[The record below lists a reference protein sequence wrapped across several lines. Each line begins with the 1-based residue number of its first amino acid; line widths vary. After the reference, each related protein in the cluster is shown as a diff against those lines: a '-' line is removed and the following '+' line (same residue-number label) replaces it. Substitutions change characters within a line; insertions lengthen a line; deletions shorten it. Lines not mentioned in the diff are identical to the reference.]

1 MKSDDSRV
9 LFFNENYI
17 DRIKSKYEVFS
28 PTEKTVAKYIIS
40 NGAECANMSI
50 QELSEKTG
58 CSSATIMRFCRTAGY
73 GGFSELKFLIKKMSS
88 DFAKDNLS
96 LSYDDSANALKK
108 KILQF
113 TQYSINETVE
123 VLDSRS
129 LDRASTILANAG
141 KIVFCSMGSA
151 CGVALAAT
159 NHFLSLGKDAVY
171 YSDDLL
177 LLRSV
182 ANLSP
187 EDVIIGIN
195 YDGYSR
201 SVADAFKLAKSNGA
215 TTILMSSFEESLI
228 AQYADIILRTPIR
241 NNSNILNFSATTIC
255 QMMIVQLLIS
265 GTWQYGG
272 VELDERSKQMRA
284 LTNTKRY
291 PKHTTAI

>member
-1 MKSDDSRV
+1 MKSGDSRI
-9 LFFNENYI
+9 LFFNENYMEKI
-17 DRIKSKYEVFS
+17 RRKYDTFS
-28 PTEKTVAKYIIS
+28 PTEQIVAKYIVS
-40 NGAECANMSI
+40 NGSECANMSI

-73 GGFSELKFLIKKMSS
+73 SGFSELKFLIKEMSS

-96 LSYDDSANALKK
+96 LSYNDNADLLKK

-113 TQYSINETVE
+113 TQYSINETVD
-123 VLDSRS
+123 VLDSSS
-129 LDRASTILANAG
+129 LDRASTILANAR

-159 NHFLSLGKDAVY
+159 NHFLSLGKDAAY
-171 YSDDLL
+171 FSDDLL
-177 LLRSV
+177 LLRSAV
-182 ANLSP
+182 NLSSN
-187 EDVIIGIN
+187 DVIIGIN

-201 SVADAFKLAKSNGA
+201 SVADAFKLAKENGA
-215 TTILMSSFEESLI
+215 TTILMSSFDTSLI
-228 AQYADIILRTPIR
+228 AKYADIILRTPVR
-241 NNSNILNFSATTIC
+241 NNSNILNFSTTTIC
-255 QMMIVQLLIS
+255 QMMIVQLLVS

-272 VELDERSKQMRA
+272 VELDERSKQMRT